1 MSDLISDASRLKA
14 EIESHLLQINKLI
27 LDAGQ
32 LGINVYLEDSFLKDY
47 PYTRQ
52 FHVNMSI
59 TVR

>member
-1 MSDLISDASRLKA
+1 MSDLISDSSNLKA
-14 EIESHLLQINKLI
+14 KIESHLLQINKLI

-32 LGINVYLEDSFLKDY
+32 LGINTYLEDSFSKDY

-52 FHVNMSI
+52 FHVKMSI